1 MNPLPNRP
9 LLNNSSL
16 PVSLPNV
23 PSYDQLAFNG
33 RPRKVMP
40 DVGKEFPML
49 NGMSIMS
56 NNSSAS
62 SSSSGSQMG
71 SLDRPGILAGSAALA
86 PQQPPS
92 NGSAQQ
98 IPGQLHLPSHPGQQ
112 QLESKDKDFDS
123 DSQPPTSIFR
133 PDEEWREKI
142 RLSHEAAERARL
154 ERDDQSGPQ
163 ISGAASWERRARDDD
178 EESKEE
184 EPEVEDDEASEMGSE
199 EGSKVWRAKKTL
211 RKSV

>member
-49 NGMSIMS
+49 NGMNILS
-56 NNSSAS
+56 NNP
-62 SSSSGSQMG
+62 SGSSNPSNQMG
-71 SLDRPGILAGSAALA
+71 QHERPGILAGSAALA
-86 PQQPPS
+86 PQQPPV
-92 NGSAQQ
+92 GGPAPQA
-98 IPGQLHLPSHPGQQ
+98 PGQLPLPPQLSQQ
-112 QLESKDKDFDS
+112 QLDNKDKDIEDS
-123 DSQPPTSIFR
+123 VPTSIFR
-133 PDEEWREKI
+133 PDDEWREKL

-154 ERDDQSGPQ
+154 ERDGQPGPQ
-163 ISGAASWERRARDDD
+163 LSGALSWERRARDDD
-178 EESKEE
+178 EEGKEE
-184 EPEVEDDEASEMGSE
+184 EPEVEDDEASDIGSE